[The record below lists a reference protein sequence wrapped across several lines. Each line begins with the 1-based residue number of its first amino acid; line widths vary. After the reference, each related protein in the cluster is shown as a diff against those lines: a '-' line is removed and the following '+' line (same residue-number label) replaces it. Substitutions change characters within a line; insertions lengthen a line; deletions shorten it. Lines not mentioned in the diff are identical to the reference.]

1 LTVTPQDKAVFR
13 LAIGLG
19 LAVLVAYG
27 FAMSLPFVACVM
39 TVLVVSKPGP
49 PQSFAKGAIGALVLA
64 VLLGAGMLMV
74 PLLEHYAAGGVL
86 LTALIF
92 YFVMERGLLRS
103 SPLTML
109 LVMAF
114 VLMPVAG
121 VAEQALVGV
130 LTLALATGIV
140 LGTLVNL
147 LSHGLFPD
155 PPRPA
160 GQRPEARTVTLD
172 QARWTALRATVIVMP
187 VFVLALTDPST
198 YLAAIMKTVTLGQQ
212 AGDTDARNAGRELVG
227 STFAA
232 AAMALVAWLGLSM
245 LPKLWM
251 LTLWM
256 TAMAFWAG
264 MRLYGLRRSKV
275 RPSFWANALIT
286 ALILLGPAI
295 EDSANGKSV
304 LAASAMRTTLFLLVA
319 FYAWAAIWLLERLRL
334 RSSRTATTNRPSETT
349 A

>member
-1 LTVTPQDKAVFR
+1 MTPQDKAVYR
-13 LAIGLG
+13 LAIALG
-19 LAVLVAYG
+19 VAVLIAYG
-27 FAMSLPFVACVM
+27 FALSLPFVACVM
-39 TVLVVSKPGP
+39 SVLVVSKPGP
-49 PQSFAKGAIGALVLA
+49 PQSLTKGTIGALVLA
-64 VLLGAGMLMV
+64 ALLGTGLLMV
-74 PLLEHYAAGGVL
+74 PLLEHYAASGVL

-103 SPLTML
+103 SPVTML

-114 VLMPVAG
+114 VLIPVAG

-130 LTLALATGIV
+130 LTIALATGIV

-155 PPRPA
+155 PPRRKDE
-160 GQRPEARTVTLD
+160 RPVAAAITHG

-187 VFVLALTDPST
+187 VFVLALTDPSS
-198 YLAAIMKTVTLGQQ
+198 YLAAIMKTVTLSQQ
-212 AGDTDARNAGRELVG
+212 AGETDARNAGRELVG
-227 STFAA
+227 STFAG
-232 AAMALVAWLGLSM
+232 AAMGLVVWLGLSL
-245 LPKLWM
+245 LPNLWM

-256 TAMAFWAG
+256 TAMAFWTG
-264 MRLYGLRRSKV
+264 MRLYGVRRSSV
-275 RPSFWANALIT
+275 RPTFWANALVT

-304 LAASAMRTTLFLLVA
+304 IAASATRLALFLLVA
-319 FYAWAAIWLLERLRL
+319 FYAWGAIWLLERLRQRL
-334 RSSRTATTNRPSETT
+334 SRTAPTPRRPSESL